1 MVETWG
7 LPVALDLYF
16 AGLGA
21 GSFCF
26 AVLASRRMGQGFEAC
41 SRSAALL
48 APLSVAFGLAMLILD
63 LMYKTR
69 FWFTLRVFNVDSPM
83 SFGVWLLSLFAAIS
97 IVYAFFWLPEP
108 LRARL
113 SVIGEWSVWRK
124 DSYRRALGLA
134 GMPVA
139 LAVSVYT
146 GVLLSVSALPL
157 WRNLALPGLFCFS
170 AMATGFAGGGVIA
183 LRAAPGDAMEQP
195 ILWLRSAY
203 RVLLPVY
210 LFFAMLFLL
219 FSFLYVPREY
229 LLHLVTGGNG
239 VIWWAG
245 GLGLGMLVPMA
256 LVLRRGPINQIRFSV
271 ALYALLAG
279 GFLLRLVL
287 IFAGQAHVNSAAYV
301 LLQRTW

>member
-26 AVLASRRMGQGFEAC
+26 AVLASRKRGQGFEMC
-41 SRSAALL
+41 SRGAAFL
-48 APLSVAFGLAMLILD
+48 APLSVAFGLAMLIVD

-69 FWFTLRVFNVDSPM
+69 FWFTLRVFNVGSPM

-97 IVYAFFWLPEP
+97 IVYALFWLPEP

-113 SVIGEWSVWRK
+113 PVIGGWNVWQKKR
-124 DSYRRALGLA
+124 YRSALGLA
-134 GMPVA
+134 GMPIA

-157 WRNLALPGLFCFS
+157 WRNMALPGLFCFS

-183 LRAAPGDAMEQP
+183 LLTAPRNAMEQP
-195 ILWLRSAY
+195 ILWLRSGY
-203 RVLLPVY
+203 RILLPVY
-210 LFFAMLFLL
+210 LLFALLFLL
-219 FSFLYVPREY
+219 FSFLYVSRDD

-245 GLGLGMLVPMA
+245 ALGLGILFPMA
-256 LVLRRGPINQIRFSV
+256 LILRRGAMNRRRLSV
-271 ALYALLAG
+271 ALYALLVG

-287 IFAGQAHVNSAAYV
+287 IFAGQVQVNNAAYV
-301 LLQRTW
+301 LLQRPW